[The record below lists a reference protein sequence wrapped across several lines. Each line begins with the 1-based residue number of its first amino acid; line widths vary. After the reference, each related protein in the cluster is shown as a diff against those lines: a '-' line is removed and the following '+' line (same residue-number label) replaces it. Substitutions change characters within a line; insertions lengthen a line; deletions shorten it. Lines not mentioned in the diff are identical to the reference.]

1 MSCQTSAC
9 WSLNTALSVE
19 SRKEENASS
28 DHDSFEI
35 SSIGCSGGTT
45 TFGEGVEGEATSV
58 GSAGGVVGK
67 GAFEGAERSAGGFS
81 GPGLSPVSG
90 VA

>member
-19 SRKEENASS
+19 RRKEENASR
-28 DHDSFEI
+28 DQVSFEI
-35 SSIGCSGGTT
+35 SSKGTT
-45 TFGEGVEGEATSV
+45 TFDEGVEGEVTSV
-58 GSAGGVVGK
+58 GSTGGVGGK

-90 VA
+90 IA